1 MVPRHNIAFPFALA
15 LKQDHRCS
23 PLAPNFWGN
32 NNQVEAIEE
41 LQTLP
46 KNDRFRDDILEIVSN
61 MIAIL
66 EVRRQEQETLE
77 IEEREF
83 LMQLST
89 VYTQR
94 LEEAE
99 QRGEQRAQ
107 RNIARNL
114 LIQGMEID
122 RVAELTA
129 LSVEEVAK
137 LRENPSND

>member
-1 MVPRHNIAFPFALA
+1 MRKCLQKSLDIEAA
-15 LKQDHRCS
+15 LKRRS
-23 PLAPNFWGN
+23 RREKTSL
-32 NNQVEAIEE
+32 IEE

>member
-1 MVPRHNIAFPFALA
+1 M
-15 LKQDHRCS
+15 
-23 PLAPNFWGN
+23 
-32 NNQVEAIEE
+32 EAIEE

>member
-1 MVPRHNIAFPFALA
+1 MQKSLDIEAA
-15 LKQDHRCS
+15 LKRRS
-23 PLAPNFWGN
+23 RREKTSL
-32 NNQVEAIEE
+32 IEE